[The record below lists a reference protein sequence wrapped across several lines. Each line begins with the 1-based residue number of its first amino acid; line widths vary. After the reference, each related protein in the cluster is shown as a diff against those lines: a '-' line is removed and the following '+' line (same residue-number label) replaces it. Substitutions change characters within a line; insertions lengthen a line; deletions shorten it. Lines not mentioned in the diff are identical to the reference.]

1 MLLSALIHTVAA
13 HIFHIYAT
21 YCSRSITHRSSEVAG
36 RRKAVINQIWLRE
49 HVGLAET
56 TQERGST
63 L

>member
-36 RRKAVINQIWLRE
+36 RRKAVTIKFGFE
-49 HVGLAET
+49 
-56 TQERGST
+56 SM
-63 L
+63 